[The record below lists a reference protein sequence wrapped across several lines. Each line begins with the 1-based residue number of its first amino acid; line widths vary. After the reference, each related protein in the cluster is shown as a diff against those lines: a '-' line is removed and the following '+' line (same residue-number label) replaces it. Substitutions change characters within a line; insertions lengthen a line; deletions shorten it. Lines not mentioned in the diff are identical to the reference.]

1 VVEIDGSDDRTVENG
16 TMTDRGDGQDW
27 VPHTFEVRPWRQRT
41 VRGPRADRLVRE
53 VTVSLPAHIRDLD
66 LGMDRPLRAMTT
78 ASAGDLS
85 HLDLVHGRTLSGLN
99 HLQLRTESVD
109 SSKIEN
115 VDASLAD
122 YGRAML
128 GVGANASAVSMASA
142 TSALTRMIG
151 DADATR
157 SIRPEAILQAHH
169 DLFRRNPDEAHRAG
183 SFRTTQNWVGGSDHS
198 PLGALHVPPPPETVP
213 GYLADL
219 FAFADRDDLPAVAQ
233 AAIVHAQFESI
244 HPFIDG
250 NGRVGRALVHA
261 VLRRRRATRHLTVP
275 IASALVAHRDSYFD
289 ALDDYRSGN
298 AATIVAMLATAVR
311 IATAESWVTATNVLS
326 VRERWGALLPELRP
340 GQPGFRLLDLLTEEP
355 IVNVELVAERLGTG
369 IDAAADLVGRA
380 TDAKVLARA
389 PRSRRAPV
397 WLATDLLREIEDLSA
412 RIQASSRR
420 LRN

>member
-1 VVEIDGSDDRTVENG
+1 
-16 TMTDRGDGQDW
+16 MTEPAEPHDW
-27 VPHTFEVRPWRQRT
+27 APHTFEVRPWRQRT
-41 VRGPRADRLVRE
+41 ARGPRADRLLRE
-53 VTVSLPAHIRDLD
+53 VTVALPAHIRDLD
-66 LGMDRPLRAMTT
+66 HAMDRPLRAMTT

-128 GVGANASAVSMASA
+128 GEGANASAVSMASA
-142 TSALTRMIG
+142 TAALTRMIR
-151 DADATR
+151 DADTTR
-157 SIRPEAILQAHH
+157 SIRSEAILQAHH
-169 DLFRRNPDEAHRAG
+169 DLFRRNPEESHRAG
-183 SFRTTQNWVGGSDHS
+183 RFRTTQNWVGGSGYS
-198 PLGALHVPPPPETVP
+198 PIGALHVPPPPETVP
-213 GYLADL
+213 GYLEDL
-219 FAFADRDDLPAVAQ
+219 FAFANRDDVPAVAQ

-250 NGRVGRALVHA
+250 NGRIGRALIHA
-261 VLRRRRATRHLTVP
+261 VLRRRRANRHLTVP
-275 IASALVAHRDSYFD
+275 IASALVAHRDSYFE
-289 ALDDYRSGN
+289 ALNDYRAGN
-298 AATIVAMLATAVR
+298 AGTIVAMLATAVR
-311 IATAESWVTATNVLS
+311 IATAESWVTATNILA

-340 GQPGFRLLDLLTEEP
+340 GQPGFRLLDLLVEEP
-355 IVNVELVAERLGTG
+355 ILNAGLVAERLGLG
-369 IDAAADLVGRA
+369 LDAAGDLIGVA
-380 TDAKVLARA
+380 VDAKVLHRA

-397 WLATDLLREIEDLSA
+397 WLAADLLGEIEDLSD